1 MSAVNR
7 EVTIK
12 IDDSFTGPVCDY
24 SVGFLKFRQ
33 EGKTEVADPMGTGT
47 FVKLGQLYG
56 ILTAG
61 HVLEQFGSE
70 ETVGLVRFPS
80 IHPALQNR
88 RLNLGHTKRVMDW
101 NGKECDAPDIAFV
114 SIPEVDARE
123 LEARGAIFYNL
134 GLSRDF
140 KPGTDGNRM
149 STCYTLVG
157 VVGEWTEEGSAG
169 YTKGRKIDIGGL
181 FGAAK
186 SVRPFHEDGNDLI
199 EIEVSYETGP
209 RIPRSY
215 GGVSGGA
222 LWELHVELDKNLTVV
237 KVNKKLHGV
246 AFRQSGDRKRVTA
259 SAPALIDAFVKNKII
274 NAARIKKKLAID
286 AVEAET
292 VKLIFRLYRQGDG
305 TSGPLGVKNLTS
317 WLNERGY
324 RTRRCARFG
333 LATVHGILSNKVY
346 MGEHGRVDL

>member
-1 MSAVNR
+1 MSAVNQ

-24 SVGFLKFRQ
+24 SVGFLKFKRK
-33 EGKTEVADPMGTGT
+33 GNIEVADPMGTGT
-47 FVKLGQLYG
+47 FVRLGKLYG

-61 HVLEQFGSE
+61 HVLQEFGLE

-80 IHPALQNR
+80 IQPALQNR

-114 SIPEVDARE
+114 SIPEVDGRE

-134 GLSRDF
+134 GLPRDF
-140 KPGTDGNRM
+140 KPRTADHRM
-149 STCYTLVG
+149 STCYALVG
-157 VVGEWTEEGSAG
+157 VVGEWTEEGAVV
-169 YTKGRKIDIGGL
+169 YIKGRKIDIGGL

-186 SVRPFHEDGNDLI
+186 SVQPFQEDGSDLV

-209 RIPRSY
+209 RIPKSY

-222 LWELHVELDKNLTVV
+222 LWELHVELDKDLTVV

-246 AFRQSGDRKRVTA
+246 AFRQSGDKKRVTA
-259 SAPALIDAFVKNKII
+259 NAASVIETFVKDKILT
-274 NAARIKKKLAID
+274 AWP
-286 AVEAET
+286 EASTSQSET
-292 VKLIFRLYRQGDG
+292 KAG
-305 TSGPLGVKNLTS
+305 
-317 WLNERGY
+317 
-324 RTRRCARFG
+324 
-333 LATVHGILSNKVY
+333 
-346 MGEHGRVDL
+346 